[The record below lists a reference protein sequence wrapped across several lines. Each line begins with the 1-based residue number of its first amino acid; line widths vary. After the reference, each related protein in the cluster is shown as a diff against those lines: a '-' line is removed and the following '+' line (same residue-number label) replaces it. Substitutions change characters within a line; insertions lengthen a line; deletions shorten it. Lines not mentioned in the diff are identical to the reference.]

1 MTKEE
6 QIKMV
11 HKILFVKEDVDN
23 PEKPEI
29 TVQMLNS
36 CISNCIIRFSGVEM
50 DENLKNKIIE
60 TLRGIK
66 NLNGDI
72 SHAEARSAILGLI
85 SDIRRSE

>member
-1 MTKEE
+1 
-6 QIKMV
+6 
-11 HKILFVKEDVDN
+11 
-23 PEKPEI
+23 
-29 TVQMLNS
+29 
-36 CISNCIIRFSGVEM
+36 M

>member
-1 MTKEE
+1 MTKSE

-29 TVQMLNS
+29 TLDMFNT
-36 CISNCIIRFSGVEM
+36 CISNCIIRFSGVKM
-50 DENLKNKIIE
+50 DTDLQNKIVE
-60 TLRGIK
+60 TLRG
-66 NLNGDI
+66 LRAL
-72 SHAEARSAILGLI
+72 SSQLTHAEVKSSILGLI